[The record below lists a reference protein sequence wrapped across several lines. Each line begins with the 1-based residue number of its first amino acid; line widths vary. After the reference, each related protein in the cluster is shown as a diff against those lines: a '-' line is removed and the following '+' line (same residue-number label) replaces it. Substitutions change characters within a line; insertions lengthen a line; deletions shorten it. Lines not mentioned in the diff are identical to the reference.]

1 MIGPRALLAA
11 WRAVDVRTFA
21 LRRARCP
28 FCGPTIIV
36 RLRAEETAI
45 RCLRCGASAVHLSI
59 GWALR
64 AAFADWRPVDV
75 FELSSS
81 GALVDWLRGQC
92 ESLVL
97 SELFDDVAPGSMR
110 GDVRCEEVQALT
122 FAPESFD
129 LVTHTEVLEHVPD
142 DGAGLRELHRVLRP
156 GGRMLFT
163 VPLHFDAATRERAVL
178 RAGKI
183 ESLLPPMF
191 HGDRLRGPGQVLC
204 YRDYGPDIV
213 ARVAAAGFAQV
224 ELLPPDA
231 RVPWSFGRHVISARK
246 LVVHPGAASA

>member
-1 MIGPRALLAA
+1 MIGPRALLAG
-11 WRAVDVRTFA
+11 WRAVDARAFS

-28 FCGPTIIV
+28 FCGPTLIV
-36 RLRAEETAI
+36 RLRADETAI

-64 AAFADWRPVDV
+64 DAFADSRPGDA
-75 FELSSS
+75 FELSSR

-92 ESLVL
+92 ASLVL
-97 SELFDDVAPGSMR
+97 SELFDDVPPGGMR

-122 FAPESFD
+122 FASECFD

-142 DGAGLRELHRVLRP
+142 DRAGLRELHRVLRP
-156 GGRMLFT
+156 GGRMMFT
-163 VPLHFDAATRERAVL
+163 VPLHLGAATRERAMV

-183 ESLLPPMF
+183 EHLLPPTF
-191 HGDRLRGPGQVLC
+191 HGDRLRGPGRVLC
-204 YRDYGPDIV
+204 FRDYGPDIIE
-213 ARVAAAGFAQV
+213 RVAAAGFAQV

-231 RVPWSFGRHVISARK
+231 RVPWSFGRHVVAARK
-246 LVVHPGAASA
+246 RADAARASA